1 MKSKLA
7 TSFMLMAA
15 STVAFAA
22 GGHEGHE
29 PSIKD
34 LLYPTIN
41 FVLYAGGAI
50 YLLRPILKN
59 LFDKQADDVVSLM
72 NSAEERSKDAKTKLA
87 TAEKKMQ
94 ALDSEVTRI
103 KSEYKNFLENFKV
116 NASAETKSHIER
128 TAKDNLSKIEG
139 EKKALIEEL
148 NEELLTSVI
157 AKTKTTINGNANL
170 KANATKNIVSEL
182 R

>member
-7 TSFMLMAA
+7 TSFMLMTA

-22 GGHEGHE
+22 GGSAGHE

-34 LLYPTIN
+34 LLYPAIN
-41 FVLYAGGAI
+41 FTLYAGGAI
-50 YLLRPILKN
+50 YLLKPILKN

-72 NSAEERSKDAKTKLA
+72 NSAEERSRDAKAKLA
-87 TAEKKMQ
+87 TAESKL
-94 ALDSEVTRI
+94 ATLDSEVTRL
-103 KSEYKNFLENFKV
+103 KSEYKKFTEDFRA
-116 NASAETKSHIER
+116 NASSETKALIER
-128 TAKDNLSKIEG
+128 TGKDNATKIEG

-148 NEELLTSVI
+148 NEELLNSVI
-157 AKTKTTINGNANL
+157 AKTKNTINSNASL

>member
-22 GGHEGHE
+22 GGSEGHE

-34 LLYPTIN
+34 LIYPAIN
-41 FVLYAGGAI
+41 FAIYAGGAI
-50 YLLRPILKN
+50 YLLKPILKN

-72 NSAEERSKDAKTKLA
+72 NSAEERSKDAKAKLA
-87 TAEKKMQ
+87 TAESKM
-94 ALDSEVTRI
+94 ATLDSEVTRI
-103 KSEYKNFLENFKV
+103 KSEYKKYLEGFKV
-116 NASAETKSHIER
+116 NASEETKSHIEK
-128 TAKDNLSKIEG
+128 TGKDNSAKIEG
-139 EKKALIEEL
+139 EKKFLIEEL
-148 NEELLTSVI
+148 NEELLNNVI
-157 AKTKTTINGNANL
+157 AKTKTTINGNASL